1 MRVFH
6 AAIFNYIYRV
16 DSFATYAYSCLIC
29 PLEFLIVFK
38 LKNNKKIPAGKWDSY
53 TRMLQMNPLIAIY
66 VF

>member
-16 DSFATYAYSCLIC
+16 DSFATYAYSCLIARWNFS
-29 PLEFLIVFK
+29 LFLS
-38 LKNNKKIPAGKWDSY
+38 LKTKKKIPAGKWDSY